1 MYVLA
6 TILSLRVHCMYK
18 GNNKEERSFQKQ
30 VMWLLLLF
38 RKLKYVNTRTYL
50 NVYLFIYMY
59 IYLSN
64 HIYVKL
70 NYMGQ

>member
-18 GNNKEERSFQKQ
+18 GNKKEERSFQKQ

-38 RKLKYVNTRTYL
+38 SKLKYVNTRTYL
-50 NVYLFIYMY
+50 NVYLYIYMY
-59 IYLSN
+59 IY
-64 HIYVKL
+64 I
-70 NYMGQ
+70 